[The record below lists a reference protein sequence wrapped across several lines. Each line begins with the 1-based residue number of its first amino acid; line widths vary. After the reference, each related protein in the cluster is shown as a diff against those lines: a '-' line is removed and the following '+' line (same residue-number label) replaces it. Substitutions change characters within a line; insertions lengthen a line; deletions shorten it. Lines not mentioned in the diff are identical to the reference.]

1 VAALG
6 GALDTGPLHDMNESE
21 TLSPEL
27 AELAERCGV
36 AVRYSSFWG
45 EDQWVSE
52 AFLRRA
58 MSAIGIDPERAG
70 ETAPSPPPQLP
81 KAKVVQQAQPVRI
94 EWPAGASGPHPAWVL
109 EPHEVPKPA
118 EARRGNATTAHGKH
132 TVNLPAD
139 LEPGYWHLRVESDP
153 ADYCLLAVA
162 PERCWVAPALR
173 DGERWWGCTIQL
185 YALRSSR
192 NWGVGDFGDL
202 RRLVDTAARQGASFV
217 GLSPLHALFP
227 HRPEVASPYSPSSRN
242 ALNPIYI
249 DVQSLLDASDCDEA
263 LAHASSTAFQ
273 DRLIHLRDAELVDYP
288 GVAAAKEEVLGL
300 LWRHFEEQDLGRN
313 TSRGTHFEAFMAQ
326 RRDTLGRHALFEAL
340 QAHFFR
346 ADPNV
351 WGWPAWPQDYQDV
364 NSDSVRAF
372 EHEHASA
379 VRYRFWLQWL
389 AELQLEAVQRFA
401 RTRGMGL
408 GLYSDLAV
416 GANEGG
422 AETWVQPQL
431 YALGMHVGA
440 PPDPLSAL
448 GQDWG
453 LPPLNPVS
461 LEAARFAPFIETLRA
476 NMRHCGAL
484 RLDHVMSLMRLFW
497 TSDQGG
503 TYVRYPLDAMLGIL
517 ALESHRHECMVIGE
531 DLGNVAPR
539 MREAMAERSLLSYRP
554 LLFERTEDGAF
565 RPPAQW
571 QPQALAVVSTH
582 DLPTLRGF
590 WRGEDIELVARLQL
604 YPNEAA
610 REQQVLDRAQ
620 DRARLLLALQHESL
634 LPEGAN
640 AQPTSVPDA
649 TPDFVD
655 AVYAYLAR
663 TPCWLVGVQLEDVTG
678 QLLQVNVPGTTEDRF
693 PNWRRKLGVAVDDM
707 VTDPRFNSL
716 AAVLRAERNG
726 PSPVD
731 ETAGTLAPLPSA
743 DIPGATYR
751 VQFHEGCTFEE
762 VTRAVPYLHAL
773 GISHLYSSPY
783 LRARP
788 GSTHG
793 YDIVDHN
800 ALNPEVGDG
809 AAHRALCEALRRRG
823 MGQILDVVPNHM
835 GVLEADNAWWLDVL
849 ENGPASA
856 HAGAFDIEWKPP
868 AVEMASRVL
877 LPVLGN
883 HYGRVLEAGEIQL
896 NFEADTGEFCLRYY
910 AHRFPIDPGHYP
922 DIFQALPA
930 PVTGEENQG
939 DSQALV
945 ASLLDAFAN
954 LPGRDTQDDSL
965 RRARSRDSAVHK
977 RTLARLA
984 REHEWL
990 ANWIG
995 LCVKRL
1001 NGQVGEPASF
1011 DGLDRLIARQAY
1023 RLADWRV
1030 ASDDVNY
1037 RRFFD
1042 VNTLAALRME
1052 QPSVFEATHRL
1063 VLRWLQG
1070 GQLTGLRIDH
1080 PDGLS
1085 DPRQYFE
1092 RLQAHYARHT
1102 EVAGDE
1108 VRALY
1113 LVVEKILAEHESLPD
1128 GWPVHGDTGYRFGS
1142 LVNGLF
1148 VDGAREE
1155 AVDRLY
1161 RAFTGKTDSFD
1172 EIAYRCKKIIIYTAL
1187 FSELRWL
1194 ADAVYQIT
1202 RLNRRTCDFTRPRLR
1217 VALAEVAA
1225 AFPVYRTYLHV
1236 EESPSAND
1244 RQHIDWAVAAAKRR
1258 LGGAEAAVLDQL
1270 RDVLLGEGEAAGAPP
1285 AQRSRFIARWQQF
1298 TAPVMAKGVEDTAF
1312 YRYLRLASLN
1322 EVGGDPRRFG
1332 TSPAAFHAANQS
1344 RARFRPH
1351 SMLATSTHDS
1361 KRAEDLR
1368 ARINVLAEDP
1378 ALWDETLQRFS
1389 GLAERYLSQTDAGPA
1404 PSRNDIWL
1412 LFQTLAGMW
1421 PATPPGDQEREN
1433 LRQRLQAYMLK
1444 AVREA
1449 KKNTNWTCPVPA
1461 YEDALARYIDALL
1474 RPGQPNPFVD
1484 EIDRLV
1490 ARIAPFGFRNS
1501 LGQLALKLTVPGVP
1515 DIYQGCEEWNF
1526 SLVDP
1531 DNRRPVDFEEL
1542 AVRQEGI
1549 AALYDEGAPSR
1560 AQWTRLHREI
1570 ADGRLKHMVTWR
1582 LLQLRRAWPEL
1593 FRDGAYQPLPVAG
1606 SVADHAVAY
1615 ARHRGGQAVLVM
1627 VARLTYTLC
1636 GGDDNRWS
1644 PGLWQGTSVSL
1655 ESDQPVL
1662 NRTRHWRNWLT
1673 GHEVDVT
1680 GSNATTLDLAQA
1692 FDGAGALPFAVLV
1705 PAEAGSTP

>member
-1 VAALG
+1 MN
-6 GALDTGPLHDMNESE
+6 DTTQ

-27 AELAERCGV
+27 AELAESCGV
-36 AVRYSSFWG
+36 ALHYSSFWG
-45 EDQWVSE
+45 EDKWVSE
-52 AFLRRA
+52 GFLRTA
-58 MSAIGIDPERAG
+58 LSAIGVDPERAG
-70 ETAPSPPPQLP
+70 ATEYLVPSQSPR
-81 KAKVVQQAQPVRI
+81 ARVVTQGQPARI
-94 EWPAGASGPHPAWVL
+94 EWPAGDSAPHPAWQL
-109 EPHEVPKPA
+109 DPDDVPKPA
-118 EARRGNATTAHGKH
+118 SSRRGNAVTLHGKH
-132 TVNLPAD
+132 AIELPAD
-139 LEPGYWHLRVESDP
+139 LEPGYWRLQLESDRS
-153 ADYCLLAVA
+153 DYCLLVVA
-162 PERCWVAPALR
+162 PERCWVAPALHE
-173 DGERWWGCTIQL
+173 GQRWWGCTIQL

-192 NWGVGDFGDL
+192 NWGIGDFGDL
-202 RRLVDTAARQGASFV
+202 RRLVDTAARQGASFI

-249 DVQSLLDASDCDEA
+249 DVQAVLDASGCDEA
-263 LAHASSTAFQ
+263 LAHADSAAFQ
-273 DRLIHLRDAELVDYP
+273 QRLTRLREAEMVDYP

-300 LWRHFEEQDLGRN
+300 LWRHFESEDLGRN
-313 TSRGTHFEAFMAQ
+313 TSRGTHFAAFMAQ

-340 QAHFFR
+340 QAHLFA

-351 WGWPAWPQDYQDV
+351 WGWPAWPEAYRDPEGE
-364 NSDSVRAF
+364 SVRAF
-372 EHEHASA
+372 ERDHASA
-379 VRYRFWLQWL
+379 VQFRFWLQWL
-389 AELQLEAVQRFA
+389 AELQLESVQRFA

-408 GLYSDLAV
+408 GLYCDLAV

-422 AETWVQPQL
+422 AETWIQPQL

-440 PPDPLSAL
+440 PPDPLSAQ

-453 LPPLNPVS
+453 LPPLNPVR

-497 TSDQGG
+497 TSEQGG

-517 ALESHRHECMVIGE
+517 ALESHRHQCMVIGE

-554 LLFERTEDGAF
+554 LLFERTQDGAF

-590 WRGEDIELVARLQL
+590 WRGEDIELVTRLGL
-604 YPNEAA
+604 YRDEAA

-634 LPEGAN
+634 LPEGATV
-640 AQPTSVPDA
+640 QPTSVPDA
-649 TPDFVD
+649 TPAFVD

-693 PNWRRKLGVAVDDM
+693 PNWRRKLGVAVEDLA
-707 VTDPRFNSL
+707 TDPRFNSL
-716 AAVLRAERNG
+716 AAVLRAERTG

-731 ETAGTLAPLPSA
+731 EAAGALAPLSSA

-751 VQFHEGCTFEE
+751 VQFHKGCTFEQ

-793 YDIVDHN
+793 YDIIDHN
-800 ALNPEVGDG
+800 ALNPEVGD
-809 AAHRALCEALRRRG
+809 AEAHRALCDALSRRA
-823 MGQILDVVPNHM
+823 MGQMLDVVPNHM

-849 ENGPASA
+849 EHGPASA
-856 HAGAFDIEWKPP
+856 HAPAFDIEWKPP

-877 LPVLGN
+877 LPVLGD

-896 NFEADTGEFCLRYY
+896 NFDRETGEFCLHYY

-930 PVTGEENQG
+930 PAAGDDGHG
-939 DSQALV
+939 DSQVLV
-945 ASLLDAFAN
+945 ASLLDAFAH
-954 LPGRDTQDDSL
+954 LPERDTQDESL
-965 RRARSRDSAVHK
+965 RRARSRDSSVHK
-977 RTLARLA
+977 QALARLA

-990 ANWIG
+990 ANWIAQC
-995 LCVKRL
+995 LKRL
-1001 NGQVGEPASF
+1001 NGQAGDPASF
-1011 DGLDRLIARQAY
+1011 DPLDRLIARQAY

-1063 VLRWLQG
+1063 VLRWLQA
-1070 GQLTGLRIDH
+1070 GQLSGLRIDH

-1085 DPRQYFE
+1085 DPQQYFE
-1092 RLQAHYARHT
+1092 RLQAHCARHA
-1102 EVAGDE
+1102 EVAGHE
-1108 VRALY
+1108 ARALY

-1128 GWPVHGDTGYRFGS
+1128 GWAVHGDTGYRFGS

-1148 VDGAREE
+1148 VDGTREE
-1155 AVDRLY
+1155 TIDRLY
-1161 RAFTGKTDSFD
+1161 HAFTGEAESFD

-1225 AFPVYRTYLHV
+1225 AFPVYRTYLRV
-1236 EESPSAND
+1236 GEPPSAND

-1270 RDVLLGEGEAAGAPP
+1270 RDVLLGEGEAASAPP
-1285 AQRSRFIARWQQF
+1285 AQRSRFLARWQQF

-1351 SMLATSTHDS
+1351 AMLATSTHDS

-1368 ARINVLAEDP
+1368 ARINVLSEDP
-1378 ALWDETLQRFS
+1378 ALWDESLQRFS

-1412 LFQTLAGMW
+1412 LYQTLAGMW
-1421 PATPPGDQEREN
+1421 PATPPGEEERES
-1433 LRQRLQAYMLK
+1433 LRQRVQAYMLK

-1449 KKNTNWTCPVPA
+1449 KKNTNWTCPVAP

-1484 EIDRLV
+1484 ELDRMA
-1490 ARIAPFGFRNS
+1490 ARIATFGFRNS
-1501 LGQLALKLTVPGVP
+1501 LSQLALKLTVPGVP
-1515 DIYQGCEEWNF
+1515 DIYQGCEQWTFN
-1526 SLVDP
+1526 LVDP
-1531 DNRRPVDFEEL
+1531 DNRRCVDFENL
-1542 AVRQEGI
+1542 AVQLE
-1549 AALYDEGAPSR
+1549 ATTALYEGGVPR
-1560 AQWTRLHREI
+1560 NEQWEMLHRGI
-1570 ADGRLKHMVTWR
+1570 ADGRLKHLATWR
-1582 LLQLRRAWPEL
+1582 LLQLRRAWPDL
-1593 FRDGAYQPLPVAG
+1593 FRDGGYQPLPVTGTAT
-1606 SVADHAVAY
+1606 DHAVAY
-1615 ARHRGGQAVLVM
+1615 ARHRSGQAVIVIA
-1627 VARLTYTLC
+1627 ARLTYTLC
-1636 GGDDNRWS
+1636 GGEEGRWA
-1644 PGLWQGTSVSL
+1644 PGLWQGTSVRL
-1655 ESDQPVL
+1655 ESDQTAVS
-1662 NRTRHWRNWLT
+1662 RTGRWRNWLT
-1673 GHEVDVT
+1673 GREVEIAAAD
-1680 GSNATTLDLAQA
+1680 NALDLAQT
-1692 FDGAGALPFAVLV
+1692 FAGACGLPFAVLV
-1705 PAEAGSTP
+1705 PAEGGPKP